1 MDQFSNTE
9 PIIPR
14 GAGAA
19 ECRFVMRAG
28 IDPYGLDPLSNFDG
42 IRLIDSQVGT
52 KCGGHAMNNLF
63 QRRVIEVCDLREG
76 LDIDA
81 VIRLVKRGDRRVK
94 VYSCDR
100 TMAQL
105 LLEMDPSAQVAPDL
119 HESQSDYIYRTPDQ
133 AQASIE
139 RNLGNILGFIE
150 FTGGHYVSWV
160 YNNVNGFWYRIESM
174 YRGGGREL
182 GGTICKFSV
191 DDMLEYIRNLR
202 QISIAGGTGTV
213 FSGACR
219 LLIVARVPF
228 PDLSA
233 RSTVEEEISRA
244 RAEHDNMLAAQRLQR
259 QGSLRPGRVRIPPVT
274 SVPQFRSLPP
284 LPPDPIRATLP
295 PLPPDPIRATL
306 PPLSHSPINSLRS
319 DPSISLNE
327 DVTHMFGNFYARN
340 LPDGTREFFE
350 RGNMGSPTSL
360 YRTIRRK
367 TSPRRKRKT
376 SPRRKRKTSPR
387 RKRKT
392 SPRRR
397 KSKKK

>member
-1 MDQFSNTE
+1 MAQFSDAE
-9 PIIPR
+9 PIIPP

-19 ECRFVMRAG
+19 ECKFVIRAG

-52 KCGGHAMNNLF
+52 RCGGHAMNNLF

-81 VIRLVKRGDRRVK
+81 VIRLVKRGDPGVK

-105 LLEMDPSAQVAPDL
+105 LLEMDPSTEVAPDL

-191 DDMLEYIRNLR
+191 DDMLEYIKNLR

-244 RAEHDNMLAAQRLQR
+244 HAEHDNMLVAQRLQR
-259 QGSLRPGRVRIPPVT
+259 QGSLRHGRVRTPPIT
-274 SVPQFRSLPP
+274 SVPQFQRLPP
-284 LPPDPIRATLP
+284 LPPDPKRAT
-295 PLPPDPIRATL
+295 R
-306 PPLSHSPINSLRS
+306 LSPSPINSFRS
-319 DPSISLNE
+319 DPSISVDEN
-327 DVTHMFGNFYARN
+327 VMHMFGNFYERT
-340 LPDGTREFFE
+340 LPDGTKEFFE

-360 YRTIRRK
+360 YRNIRRRK
-367 TSPRRKRKT
+367 TSPKRRKT
-376 SPRRKRKTSPR
+376 SPKR
-387 RKRKT
+387 RKT

-397 KSKKK
+397 KTSPKRKKTSPKRRKTSPKRRKSKKK